1 MTTNAYIFM
10 WDCYGIE
17 SIVPITQYE
26 HWDHENLLK
35 LLADK
40 PTVRNPINS
49 IIQRLIIRARFNTQ
63 RNYEIYAVNCNEDM
77 DESFWKLQWQTEP
90 QQTAGLIR
98 QHGMKIYSDRA
109 VDLHRRVIT

>member
-1 MTTNAYIFM
+1 
-10 WDCYGIE
+10 
-17 SIVPITQYE
+17 
-26 HWDHENLLK
+26 
-35 LLADK
+35 
-40 PTVRNPINS
+40 
-49 IIQRLIIRARFNTQ
+49 
-63 RNYEIYAVNCNEDM
+63 M